1 MENPTPELT
10 IAVANVIDAIQRLNA
25 KKPLFV
31 ALDGGSG
38 AGKSTLALLLAKAL
52 NSVLIQ
58 SDDFYAAHISHD
70 EWEARTPQ
78 QRASDVIDWR
88 RLRGEV
94 LEALL
99 AGQAVKWHAFDFE
112 TVHPDGTYAM
122 RMDYVERQPAD
133 VILLEGAYSARPELA
148 DLITLSVLVDVPV
161 SVRHERLSKRE
172 NNDFLASWHAR
183 WDAAEAYYFTQV
195 RPKSSFDLVVT
206 F

>member
-1 MENPTPELT
+1 MS
-10 IAVANVIDAIQRLNA
+10 ANSECYL
-25 KKPLFV
+25 
-31 ALDGGSG
+31 
-38 AGKSTLALLLAKAL
+38 
-52 NSVLIQ
+52 
-58 SDDFYAAHISHD
+58 
-70 EWEARTPQ
+70 
-78 QRASDVIDWR
+78 
-88 RLRGEV
+88 
-94 LEALL
+94 
-99 AGQAVKWHAFDFE
+99 
-112 TVHPDGTYAM
+112 M

-133 VILLEGAYSARPELA
+133 IILLEGAYSARPELA